1 MINIKYKLILNL
13 IMGKSEVIK
22 YTNQRVEI
30 LNFLQGNLTHP
41 TVEDVYEGVKKKLT
55 RISKATVYQ
64 NLKFLT
70 SKGLI
75 QEVNIKGVSRFEP
88 NINPHH
94 HIICKNCGD
103 ILDFES
109 KELTEFSLG
118 LIKKMKEFK
127 VESTNTNFFG
137 ICKKCK

>member
-1 MINIKYKLILNL
+1 MKD
-13 IMGKSEVIK
+13 GECIK

-30 LNFLQGNLTHP
+30 LNFLQNNYSHP

-64 NLKFLT
+64 NLKFLA

-75 QEVNIKGVSRFEP
+75 QEVNVKGVSRFEP
-88 NINPHH
+88 NTNPHH
-94 HIICKNCGD
+94 HIICKNCGA
-103 ILDFES
+103 IVDFES
-109 KELTEFSLG
+109 KELTEFSLQ
-118 LIKKMKEFK
+118 LIKNMKDFN

-137 ICKKCK
+137 ICNKCIN

>member
-1 MINIKYKLILNL
+1 MKD
-13 IMGKSEVIK
+13 GECIK

-30 LNFLQGNLTHP
+30 LNFLQNNYSHP

-64 NLKFLT
+64 NLKFLA

-75 QEVNIKGVSRFEP
+75 QEVNVKGVSRFEP
-88 NINPHH
+88 NNNPLH
-94 HIICKNCGD
+94 HIICKNCGA
-103 ILDFES
+103 IVDFES
-109 KELTEFSLG
+109 KELTEFSLQ
-118 LIKKMKEFK
+118 LIKNMKDFN

-137 ICKKCK
+137 ICNKCIN